1 MVLYEFATAADENP
15 DVIGFALEAGSVLI
29 ECKLTRSDFLRD
41 ATKVVRKNPR
51 AGMGQRRYYLCPPD
65 VIQVKDLPP
74 KWGLLWA
81 AKGQVMVQ
89 REARG
94 HPERNLAA
102 EVRFLSSMLR
112 RAQIRIGA
120 RPLSEWLERRESLR
134 GKTRHVTQPTSSHS
148 EGESHFSL
156 SAINPELCPEL
167 EPTMQK
173 AAGARRKLKY
183 SGQGAPAHKVPRGWC
198 RVEGRGP
205 KVHQVPALRA
215 GFHCTAQNR
224 IMGV

>member
-1 MVLYEFATAADENP
+1 MAWQAVLCRAVRVASGADENP
-15 DVIGFALEAGSVLI
+15 DVIGFAPEAGSVLI

-51 AGMGQRRYYLCPPD
+51 AGMGQRRFYLCPPD
-65 VIQVKDLPP
+65 VIQVKNHPP

-81 AKGQVMVQ
+81 TKGQVVVQ

-120 RPLSEWLERRESLR
+120 RLLSEWLR
-134 GKTRHVTQPTSSHS
+134 GENRFEAKRGMSHNQLQRS
-148 EGESHFSL
+148 R
-156 SAINPELCPEL
+156 
-167 EPTMQK
+167 K
-173 AAGARRKLKY
+173 ANRT
-183 SGQGAPAHKVPRGWC
+183 VP
-198 RVEGRGP
+198 
-205 KVHQVPALRA
+205 
-215 GFHCTAQNR
+215 
-224 IMGV
+224 

>member
-1 MVLYEFATAADENP
+1 VVLYEFATAADENP
-15 DVIGFALEAGSVLI
+15 DVIGFAPEAGSILI
-29 ECKLTRSDFLRD
+29 ECELTRSDFLRD
-41 ATKVVRKNPR
+41 ATKVVRRNPR

-81 AKGQVMVQ
+81 ARGQTVQ

-120 RPLSEWLERRESLR
+120 RPLSEWLR
-134 GKTRHVTQPTSSHS
+134 GENRFEAKRGMSHNQLQIS
-148 EGESHFSL
+148 R
-156 SAINPELCPEL
+156 
-167 EPTMQK
+167 K
-173 AAGARRKLKY
+173 ADRTFL
-183 SGQGAPAHKVPRGWC
+183 
-198 RVEGRGP
+198 
-205 KVHQVPALRA
+205 
-215 GFHCTAQNR
+215 
-224 IMGV
+224 